1 MKKTKKKIIIIIFT
15 AFILA
20 FLLFAFITVKFK
32 HKFSPKKITPLSLV
46 EQVGKLIEL
55 PENET
60 PILGTVNDKE
70 KIKNQPFFA
79 RAENGDKILIFSESG
94 KVILYR
100 PSENKII
107 EVSFLKAEK

>member
-1 MKKTKKKIIIIIFT
+1 MKKTRKKKIILLT

-20 FLLFAFITVKFK
+20 FLCFAFITVKFK
-32 HKFSPKKITPLSLV
+32 HKLSQKKGPLSLV
-46 EQVGKLIEL
+46 EQVSKLIEL
-55 PENET
+55 PENQT

-100 PSENKII
+100 PSKNKIV
-107 EVSFLKAEK
+107 EVSFLKTEK